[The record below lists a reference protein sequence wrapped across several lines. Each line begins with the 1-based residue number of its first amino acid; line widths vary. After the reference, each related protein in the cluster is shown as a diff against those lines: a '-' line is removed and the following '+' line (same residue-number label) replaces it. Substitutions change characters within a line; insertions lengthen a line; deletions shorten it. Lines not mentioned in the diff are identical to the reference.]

1 MHLVTGQLGHGGVR
15 VIVVLAGLLDLLLKR
30 LLVFLRGG
38 KTSGCGI
45 GLVLSGGGI
54 LVGLCDLGL
63 RGDNLVVGQIVQ
75 LKYLIRQVLAGT
87 GQLLL
92 EFGLA
97 LYRRGV
103 LVLRIDQVGIGVCLG
118 RLCRAERQTSTQ
130 AAAATSAASAGLIT
144 RTFVIC
150 E

>member
-15 VIVVLAGLLDLLLKR
+15 VIVVLAGLLDLLLER

-103 LVLRIDQVGIGVCLG
+103 LVLRIDQVGIGVC
-118 RLCRAERQTSTQ
+118 AELNARPPTQ

>member
-103 LVLRIDQVGIGVCLG
+103 LVLRIDQVGIGAWAGC
-118 RLCRAERQTSTQ
+118 AELNARPPTQ

>member
-118 RLCRAERQTSTQ
+118 RLCRSGPRPPPTAWGAHQCRQC
-130 AAAATSAASAGLIT
+130 GLDHT
-144 RTFVIC
+144 YVRHM
-150 E
+150 

>member
-63 RGDNLVVGQIVQ
+63 RGDNLVVGQIIQ
-75 LKYLIRQVLAGT
+75 LKYLIRQFLAGT

-118 RLCRAERQTSTQ
+118 RLRSGHPQPPPTGGGAHQCRQC
-130 AAAATSAASAGLIT
+130 GLDHT
-144 RTFVIC
+144 YVRHM
-150 E
+150 

>member
-1 MHLVTGQLGHGGVR
+1 MAASSLACVT
-15 VIVVLAGLLDLLLKR
+15 LA
-30 LLVFLRGG
+30 
-38 KTSGCGI
+38 CA
-45 GLVLSGGGI
+45 
-54 LVGLCDLGL
+54 
-63 RGDNLVVGQIVQ
+63 GDNLVVGQIVQ

-103 LVLRIDQVGIGVCLG
+103 LVLRIDQVGIGVCWAG
-118 RLCRAERQTSTQ
+118 CAELNARPPTQ
-130 AAAATSAASAGLIT
+130 AAAATNAASAGLIT

>member
-63 RGDNLVVGQIVQ
+63 RGDILLLVRSSSSST
-75 LKYLIRQVLAGT
+75 LFARSWLAPASCCLSSASRCTDAACWFCALIRS
-87 GQLLL
+87 
-92 EFGLA
+92 E
-97 LYRRGV
+97 
-103 LVLRIDQVGIGVCLG
+103 
-118 RLCRAERQTSTQ
+118 
-130 AAAATSAASAGLIT
+130 
-144 RTFVIC
+144 
-150 E
+150 

>member
-15 VIVVLAGLLDLLLKR
+15 VIVVLAGLLDLFLER

-38 KTSGCGI
+38 KTFGCGV

-54 LVGLCDLGL
+54 LVGLRDLVLG
-63 RGDNLVVGQIVQ
+63 GDNLVVRQIIQ
-75 LKYLIRQVLAGT
+75 LKYLIRQFLAGT

-103 LVLRIDQVGIGVCLG
+103 LVLRSNQVGIGVCLG
-118 RLCRAERQTSTQ
+118 RLCRAERQTSRTGCGGHQ
-130 AAAATSAASAGLIT
+130 CRQCGLDHTYI
-144 RTFVIC
+144 RHM
-150 E
+150 

>member
-15 VIVVLAGLLDLLLKR
+15 VIVVLAGLLDPLLER

-103 LVLRIDQVGIGVCLG
+103 LVLRIDQVGIGVWAGC
-118 RLCRAERQTSTQ
+118 AELNARPPTQ